1 MNWKAEVKRYI
12 GPDPV
17 QAVRLSYHALTTGFG
32 RADRKLAAAY
42 FATAAQPKLHIGCG
56 RNIRPGWLN
65 TDNFPKT
72 SGAMHL
78 DATRRFP
85 FPDASFDY
93 AFSEHMIEHVPY
105 AGGLVML
112 KECRRVL
119 KPGGRIR
126 ISTPDFAFLMG
137 LTRPDKSEV
146 QRTYITWSA
155 NKYVPGAPDDNPMF
169 VINNYVRDWGHTFI
183 YDERTLRD
191 TLVAAGFSDV
201 VRCALQQ
208 SEDPV
213 LRGLEFEDRMPP
225 GFLELET
232 ITLEAVRPR
241 DS

>member
-17 QAVRLSYHALTTGFG
+17 QAVRVSCHALTSGFG
-32 RADRKLAAAY
+32 LTDRKLAAAY
-42 FATAAQPKLHIGCG
+42 FAEEKQPKLHVGCG
-56 RNIRPGWLN
+56 QNLRPGWLN
-65 TDNFPKT
+65 TDNFPKAH
-72 SGAMHL
+72 GAMHL

-85 FPDASFDY
+85 FPDAVFDY

-155 NKYVPGAPDDNPMF
+155 HKYVPGAPDDNPMF

-191 TLVAAGFSDV
+191 ALVAAGFRNV

-213 LRGLEFEDRMPP
+213 LRGLEYEDRLPP

-232 ITLEAVRPR
+232 ITLEGVRPTG
-241 DS
+241 